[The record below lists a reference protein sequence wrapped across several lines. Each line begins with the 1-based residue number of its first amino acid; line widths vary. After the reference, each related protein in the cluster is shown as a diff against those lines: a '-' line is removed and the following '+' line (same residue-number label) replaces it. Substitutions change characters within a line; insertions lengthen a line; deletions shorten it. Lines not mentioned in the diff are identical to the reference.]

1 MGVWRDSSQPKIE
14 ETGALSYCD
23 RILNLKS
30 AARAVVGIV
39 CSLDTGSLMGV
50 ITYDCQRNLSTCHP
64 VKVDLSCVPLTGQT
78 GFTLT

>member
-50 ITYDCQRNLSTCHP
+50 ITLVANATFD
-64 VKVDLSCVPLTGQT
+64 V
-78 GFTLT
+78 TL